1 MFISL
6 FTVSSFQPGRLVVD
20 SVDRSQSFPL
30 GQHHRPLV
38 RLVVGLG
45 SDNGTDRHEQ
55 TEGGN
60 RPHDVLAQ
68 CSHNSIGTGAMLQ
81 NRESTKQNADTD
93 TDRAAHDGAHLEF
106 VKVGRLVV
114 LNRHGAN
121 RTLDRFSES
130 RWAPSTIFRVVSL
143 PESLLRVGIKKTSG
157 GQSGYSLVVFV
168 KALNSL
174 PPASLFFLAIPNLV
188 NW

>member
-30 GQHHRPLV
+30 GQHHGPLV

-130 RWAPSTIFRVVSL
+130 R
-143 PESLLRVGIKKTSG
+143 
-157 GQSGYSLVVFV
+157 
-168 KALNSL
+168 
-174 PPASLFFLAIPNLV
+174 
-188 NW
+188 